1 MDDFNDFLDFMIY
14 SEWEEEQK
22 KKEEE
27 EDDDN
32 N

>member
-14 SEWEEEQK
+14 SEWEEER

-27 EDDDN
+27 EKDDN